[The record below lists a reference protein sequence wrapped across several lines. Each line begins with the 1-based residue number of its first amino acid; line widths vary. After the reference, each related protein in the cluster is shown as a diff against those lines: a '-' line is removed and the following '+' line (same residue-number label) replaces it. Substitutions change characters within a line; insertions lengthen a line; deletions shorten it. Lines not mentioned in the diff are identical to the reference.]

1 MRVGYELRSLGLLA
15 KEKAPVSVYNE
26 TKIVVTQRALG
37 KRARRI
43 PGLPYR
49 QPIDRDCRIYEEEET
64 PYTPS
69 VDNSADLP
77 AFYQLTSCSRSGVNR
92 RRR

>member
-37 KRARRI
+37 K
-43 PGLPYR
+43 GQGEYR
-49 QPIDRDCRIYEEEET
+49 EYHTDSP
-64 PYTPS
+64 
-69 VDNSADLP
+69 
-77 AFYQLTSCSRSGVNR
+77 
-92 RRR
+92 